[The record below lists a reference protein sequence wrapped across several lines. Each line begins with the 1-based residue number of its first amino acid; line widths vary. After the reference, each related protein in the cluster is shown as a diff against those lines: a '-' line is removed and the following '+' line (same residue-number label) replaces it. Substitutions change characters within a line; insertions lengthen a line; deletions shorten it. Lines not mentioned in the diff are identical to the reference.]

1 MQYWLKRHHN
11 KIFFFVTAGSTQ
23 LIEEE
28 EQKQERFQ
36 VHGLLPFDILPFG
49 LLSIFYR
56 RHLVLSF
63 QLPVINQTCVMFG
76 TTEKS
81 AVVGSQEE
89 RRFLILLSISLY
101 RKKRIVAAKLDWPV
115 C

>member
-1 MQYWLKRHHN
+1 
-11 KIFFFVTAGSTQ
+11 
-23 LIEEE
+23 
-28 EQKQERFQ
+28 
-36 VHGLLPFDILPFG
+36 
-49 LLSIFYR
+49 
-56 RHLVLSF
+56 
-63 QLPVINQTCVMFG
+63 MFG

-115 C
+115 CWRRK

>member
-1 MQYWLKRHHN
+1 
-11 KIFFFVTAGSTQ
+11 
-23 LIEEE
+23 
-28 EQKQERFQ
+28 
-36 VHGLLPFDILPFG
+36 
-49 LLSIFYR
+49 
-56 RHLVLSF
+56 
-63 QLPVINQTCVMFG
+63 MFG

-101 RKKRIVAAKLDWPV
+101 RTKGIVAAKLDWPV